1 MNDTRRAV
9 LAAIADG
16 PVSGPDLAAQL
27 DVSRTA
33 VWKHVEALKEAGFSI
48 KSDDEGYELT
58 DVPEYGGLAVEY
70 ELEAP
75 YELEYHERI
84 DSTNTLARE
93 RAGDGATDLV
103 VLADE
108 QTGGRGRLE
117 REWAAPSGGIY
128 ASILTRPPLPPARV
142 PLLTLAAAVAV
153 ADAAREAGVDATI
166 KWPNDI
172 EVDGRKLCGILTE
185 MEGEADR
192 VEWVVVGIGINANV
206 DADSLPAGA
215 TSLREHVGDVD
226 RRLFT
231 QRVLERYHDLA
242 GDPDA
247 ILPAWREKAVTLG
260 QRVRVTTPDR
270 QVVGTAI
277 DIEPPGQLV
286 IDTDGGVER
295 VHAGDCEHL
304 RPVGE

>member
-48 KSDDEGYELT
+48 ASKGDGYKLT
-58 DVPEYGGLAVEY
+58 EIPEYGGLAVEY

-75 YELEYHERI
+75 YDLEYHEQI

-93 RAGDGATDLV
+93 RAGEGAANLV

-117 REWAAPSGGIY
+117 RTWAAPSGGIY
-128 ASILTRPPLPPARV
+128 ASILTRPALPPARV
-142 PLLTLAAAVAV
+142 PLVTLAGAVAV

-172 EVDGRKLCGILTE
+172 EVDGEKLCGILTE

-206 DADSLPAGA
+206 DVDALPAGA
-215 TSLREHVGDVD
+215 TSLREHVGGID
-226 RRLFT
+226 RRRFT

-242 GDPDA
+242 GDPDT
-247 ILPAWREKAVTLG
+247 ILPAWRENAVTLG

-270 QVVGTAI
+270 EVIGTAV
-277 DIEPPGQLV
+277 DIEAPGQLLV
-286 IDTDGGVER
+286 ETDDSIER

-304 RPVGE
+304 RPVAE